1 MFQPYQSDWCYY
13 KVDIEN
19 LQQIQQ
25 ESVQVFN
32 HITGGVVPDDPEFKI
47 VEDLESQ
54 TPLLRKYLDSIGL
67 SDRQYFAGLVISKDG
82 SEFPIHVDN
91 ITGAD
96 RFVALNIPLIN
107 CDCTYTAWYDAN
119 ITQPLTEVGNYAQ
132 GINSNTEQ
140 AITTYNGLYY
150 CTDAVEIARTECN
163 QPMLAHVGRP
173 HRGIV
178 EHQQLR
184 VLMTVR
190 FRPEL
195 SREDFKRFQLVHDL

>member
-1 MFQPYQSDWCYY
+1 MFQPYQPDWCYY
-13 KVDIEN
+13 KVNIEN

-32 HITGGVVPDDPEFKI
+32 YIMNDVILADPEFKI
-47 VEDLESQ
+47 VEDLESR
-54 TPLLRKYLDSIGL
+54 TPLLRKYLDSVGL
-67 SDRQYFAGLVISKDG
+67 QDRQYFAGLVVSTNG

-96 RFVALNIPLIN
+96 RWVALNIPLIN
-107 CDCTYTAWYDAN
+107 CDDTYTAWYDAN

-150 CTDAVEIARTECN
+150 CTDAVEIARTECD

-178 EHQQLR
+178 THQKLR
-184 VLMTVR
+184 VLLTVR

-195 SREDFKRFQLVHDL
+195 TREDFERFQLAHDL

>member
-1 MFQPYQSDWCYY
+1 MFQPYQPDWCYY
-13 KVDIEN
+13 KVSIEN

-25 ESVQVFN
+25 ESVAVFDS
-32 HITGGVVPDDPEFKI
+32 ITGGVVPDDPEFKI
-47 VEDLESQ
+47 VEDLESR
-54 TPLLRKYLDSIGL
+54 TPLLRTYLDNIGL
-67 SDRQYFAGLVISKDG
+67 QDRQYFAGLVISTNGK
-82 SEFPIHVDN
+82 EFPIHVDN
-91 ITGAD
+91 INGSD

-107 CDCTYTAWYDAN
+107 CDRTYTAWYDAD
-119 ITQPLTEVGNYAQ
+119 ITQPLTDIGNYAQ

-150 CTDAVEIARTECN
+150 CENSVEIARTECD

-178 EHQQLR
+178 EHQDLR
-184 VLMTVR
+184 VLLTVR

-195 SREDFKRFQLVHDL
+195 TREDFKRFQLAHDL